1 MYYLKQPSCVIPL
14 CLQKSLTRTNCA
26 REEIKVKKRKK
37 KKELCRRNRPVLKR
51 SSCGGGD
58 SFSPQPA
65 DMSYSRSSSR
75 HLWTLPFSAQPASRR
90 SKTSS
95 RHWWFYCIFFRVT
108 QAWTM
113 SMFDNTNFT
122 VNLEHFWLSAWELFH
137 LTKSKPRKAAQASG
151 CEARAHWQGR

>member
-1 MYYLKQPSCVIPL
+1 MSYSCV
-14 CLQKSLTRTNCA
+14 CKNSLTRTNCA

-37 KKELCRRNRPVLKR
+37 ENSAEETGPCWSGAAVGEVTVSLHNQRICLTRAPLVVIFEHFPSLL
-51 SSCGGGD
+51 S
-58 SFSPQPA
+58 QPA
-65 DMSYSRSSSR
+65 GGQRR
-75 HLWTLPFSAQPASRR
+75 HLDIGDFIV
-90 SKTSS
+90 
-95 RHWWFYCIFFRVT
+95 FFFRVT

-113 SMFDNTNFT
+113 SMFDNPNFT

>member
-1 MYYLKQPSCVIPL
+1 MYYLKQPSCVILL
-14 CLQKSLTRTNCA
+14 CLQKSLIRTNCA
-26 REEIKVKKRKK
+26 REEIKVKKKK
-37 KKELCRRNRPVLKR
+37 KKLCRRNRPVLKR

-58 SFSPQPA
+58 SFSPQSA

-75 HLWTLPFSAQPASRR
+75 HFWTLPVSAQPASRR

-95 RHWWFYCIFFRVT
+95 RFDFIVFSFRVT

-113 SMFDNTNFT
+113 SMFDNPNFT
-122 VNLEHFWLSAWELFH
+122 VNLEHFWLSAWELFV

-151 CEARAHWQGR
+151 CEAWAHWQGR